1 MMKSARCPRCLAKM
15 SPERKAAGFPLCI
28 PCSPQLEVKGANV
41 YGHKTAGAV
50 ELMHPKT
57 YANYKAVTARKAKGT
72 HGPSFQRGTTSV
84 YR

>member
-1 MMKSARCPRCLAKM
+1 MPT
-15 SPERKAAGFPLCI
+15 ERKLAGFPLCI
-28 PCSPQLEVKGANV
+28 ACSPQIEMKGANV

-57 YANYKAVTARKAKGT
+57 YANYRKVSNRKAKGT
-72 HGPSFQRGTTSV
+72 HGPSFQQGTTAV